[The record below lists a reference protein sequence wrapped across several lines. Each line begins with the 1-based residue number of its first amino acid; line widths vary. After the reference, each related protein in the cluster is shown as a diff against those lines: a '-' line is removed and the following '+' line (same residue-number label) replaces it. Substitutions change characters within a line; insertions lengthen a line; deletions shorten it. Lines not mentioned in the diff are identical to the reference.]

1 VYFGC
6 HNDRFGGNGS
16 ILSIHSDADSK
27 TGPFS
32 FPSSRAVDSKARY
45 CYSIE
50 TGLMKDEAIALFQRF
65 YNMENRRA
73 PEEKRKRWAGTMAR

>member
-1 VYFGC
+1 MYFGC

-16 ILSIHSDADSK
+16 ILSIHCDADSK
-27 TGPFS
+27 TGPL
-32 FPSSRAVDSKARY
+32 PLAVDAKTRY

-73 PEEKRKRWAGTMAR
+73 PEEKRKR